1 MLDTANNLNMVM
13 VPTGRPSDP
22 CEEVV
27 TISSNS
33 AEHRSHAY
41 GTCAKN
47 GGQPRVRRSI
57 GNQYYNFICN
67 SISSLHPFNC
77 PFIFFY
83 LTFISIRDESKSTN
97 CF

>member
-57 GNQYYNFICN
+57 GNHYYNLN
-67 SISSLHPFNC
+67 YPALGLKEKNIS
-77 PFIFFY
+77 IFFLNKQWTTRNEI
-83 LTFISIRDESKSTN
+83 LT
-97 CF
+97 

>member
-57 GNQYYNFICN
+57 GKGSFKKHVDI
-67 SISSLHPFNC
+67 ILLIFDHP
-77 PFIFFY
+77 PTSVDTFY
-83 LTFISIRDESKSTN
+83 VLSMDKNGKF
-97 CF
+97 